1 MTNLDKEIQRGHRAK
16 QILDDDLVQEARNHI
31 EAELWR
37 LFKETAPQ
45 ETKTLEFLKAMQYY
59 HAKYFAYFEKAI
71 TDGKIAQI
79 NLESKKKTVRER
91 IFG

>member
-1 MTNLDKEIQRGHRAK
+1 MDLDKEIQRGHRAK
-16 QILDDDLVQEARNHI
+16 QILDDDLVKDARNHI

-37 LFKETAPQ
+37 LFKETSPQ

-59 HAKYFAYFEKAI
+59 HSKYFAYFEKAI

-79 NLESKKKTVRER
+79 NLESKKKTIRER